1 MVRPVAVSARCT
13 IFVVDNLCIDNLPNR
28 PIMGAIVKGGRKGS
42 GSFTAFCHNLLW
54 LASYCGSIR
63 SMSIISVTPSARCQ
77 GQTIINTYWYRSAV
91 ALPFAELFGWAE
103 AIAAA
108 WADLFW
114 TGDVGTRMQDLLPDD
129 YVLETI
135 LVDFRDDDGVLLNTI
150 PYSVA
155 VDLAGGNT
163 GSFDGNHN
171 CAIMHFSLG
180 GAPGPGRD
188 LPRRGYVA
196 LGPIVSDAIG
206 DNGVLT
212 GSTLY
217 TFQSLVL

>member
-1 MVRPVAVSARCT
+1 
-13 IFVVDNLCIDNLPNR
+13 
-28 PIMGAIVKGGRKGS
+28 
-42 GSFTAFCHNLLW
+42 
-54 LASYCGSIR
+54 
-63 SMSIISVTPSARCQ
+63 MSIISVTPSARCQ

-180 GAPGPGRD
+180 GAPGPGLD

-212 GSTLY
+212 GATLD
-217 TFQSLVL
+217 TLQELGTKMATNLVTELPPSLLFPVRVRVNRPPLLPEYYRWRDAEACAPRTRIRVRRSRLTPQVG